1 MIVALKMF
9 QHRWHNALQPPV
21 GKINRR
27 LQL

>member
-9 QHRWHNALQPPV
+9 RRRLHNALQPPV